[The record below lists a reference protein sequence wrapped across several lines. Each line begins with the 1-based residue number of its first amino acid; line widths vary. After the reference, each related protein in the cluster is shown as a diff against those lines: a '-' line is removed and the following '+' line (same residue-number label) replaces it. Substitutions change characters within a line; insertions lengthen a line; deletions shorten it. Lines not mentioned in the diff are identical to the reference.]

1 MDMRPQGHDIIR
13 TWLFSSM
20 VRSHHEHGQVPWSNA
35 ALSGWILDPD
45 RKKMSKSKG
54 NVVTPMALFES
65 YGTDAVRYWAAS
77 ARPGVDTAFSEDQMK
92 VGRKLA
98 NKILNITRFVHG
110 IGAPD
115 PDAAVDNAIDTS
127 MLARLDQVIIEATEA
142 FGDFDYAR
150 ALERTEAFFWWF
162 CDDYV
167 ELVKG
172 RAYSETAAG
181 RDSARRALGIA
192 VDSLHRLLAPLLPF
206 ATEEAWRW
214 DHDTS
219 VHIAPW
225 PTPTSAGGDASLI
238 EPVLE
243 TLGQVRRAKTE
254 AKVSQRAEVASLAVT
269 VPNGVEHALDA
280 GLDDLREAGSIRDVT
295 VVPAEVD
302 HIACTVEL
310 VPTESN

>member
-1 MDMRPQGHDIIR
+1 
-13 TWLFSSM
+13 
-20 VRSHHEHGQVPWSNA
+20 
-35 ALSGWILDPD
+35 
-45 RKKMSKSKG
+45 
-54 NVVTPMALFES
+54 
-65 YGTDAVRYWAAS
+65 
-77 ARPGVDTAFSEDQMK
+77 
-92 VGRKLA
+92 
-98 NKILNITRFVHG
+98 
-110 IGAPD
+110 
-115 PDAAVDNAIDTS
+115 

-269 VPNGVEHALDA
+269 VPNGVEHAIDA

-295 VVPAEVD
+295 VVPAEVN